1 MSNVAVDKT
10 GSENTGSLMR
20 RFTKR
25 VQSAGI
31 IPKVRGNRYYSRVKS
46 RTMQRKSALKM
57 LEKREKMQELA
68 KLGKLPDTAQ
78 RRRR

>member
-31 IPKVRGNRYYSRVKS
+31 IPKVRGNRYYARVKS

-68 KLGKLPDTAQ
+68 KLGKLPETAQ

>member
-31 IPKVRGNRYYSRVKS
+31 IPKVRGNRYYARVKS

-68 KLGKLPDTAQ
+68 KLGKLPETTQ

>member
-1 MSNVAVDKT
+1 MPNVTVGKS
-10 GSENTGSLMR
+10 GSENAGSLMR

-31 IPKVRGNRYYSRVKS
+31 IPKLRAGRYYSRVKS

-57 LEKREKMQELA
+57 LEKREQMTELA
-68 KLGKLPDTAQ
+68 KLGKLPENTK
-78 RRRR
+78 RRR

>member
-1 MSNVAVDKT
+1 MSNVTVGKS

-25 VQSAGI
+25 VQSSGI
-31 IPKVRGNRYYSRVKS
+31 IPKLRAGRYYSRTKS

-57 LEKREKMQELA
+57 LEKREKMTELA
-68 KLGKLPDTAQ
+68 KLGKLPETTK
-78 RRRR
+78 RRR